1 MIETNDLKKG
11 TPITLKNGWAAI
23 IMDNKKGDTRMAE
36 VDGYF
41 KEIGSIY
48 ARDIDTA
55 YVNGQW
61 QPVVRRMS
69 KNQKMIQA
77 LKDMDKFELIVIG
90 D

>member
-55 YVNGQW
+55 FVDGQW
-61 QPVVRRMS
+61 QPVVRRLS
-69 KNQKMIQA
+69 KQSKLIKA
-77 LKDMDKFELIVIG
+77 LRELDKFELIVVG

>member
-1 MIETNDLKKG
+1 MIETNNLKKG

-23 IMDNKKGDTRMAE
+23 IMDNMKGDTRMAE

-48 ARDIDTA
+48 ASDIDTA
-55 YVNGQW
+55 FVDGQW
-61 QPVVRRMS
+61 QPVVRRIS

-77 LKDMDKFELIVIG
+77 LKEMDKFQLIVIG

>member
-23 IMDNKKGDTRMAE
+23 IMDNKKGDARMAE

-55 YVNGQW
+55 FVDGQW
-61 QPVVRRMS
+61 QPVVRRLS
-69 KNQKMIQA
+69 KNHKLMQA
-77 LKDMDKFELIVIG
+77 LKEMDKFELIVV